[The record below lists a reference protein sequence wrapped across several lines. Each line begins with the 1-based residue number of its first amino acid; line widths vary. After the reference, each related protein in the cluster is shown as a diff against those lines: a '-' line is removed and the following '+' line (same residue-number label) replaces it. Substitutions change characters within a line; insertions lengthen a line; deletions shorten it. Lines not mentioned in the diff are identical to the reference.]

1 MAKIAQ
7 LAARYIED
15 HPVIMDCLARD
26 MVNYSK
32 LARRIGADLNI
43 KNITAITAACRRH
56 AAQLRKLKQAT
67 GIDMLKRAKKSISI
81 EKQKAHITFTISE
94 KNLSSVLNTL
104 K

>member
-15 HPVIMDCLARD
+15 HPVIRDCLAKD

-32 LARRIGADLNI
+32 LARKIGSDLNI

-56 AAQLRKLKQAT
+56 AMRLRKSKPVA
-67 GIDMLKRAKKSISI
+67 GIDMLKKAKKSISI

-94 KNLSSVLNTL
+94 KSLPSVLNTL